1 MFLSSS
7 EKKKTLGLKLL
18 LLFTAQFYQ
27 TAAFTHMDLNL

>member
-7 EKKKTLGLKLL
+7 EKKKPLGLKLL

-27 TAAFTHMDLNL
+27 TTAFTHMDLNL